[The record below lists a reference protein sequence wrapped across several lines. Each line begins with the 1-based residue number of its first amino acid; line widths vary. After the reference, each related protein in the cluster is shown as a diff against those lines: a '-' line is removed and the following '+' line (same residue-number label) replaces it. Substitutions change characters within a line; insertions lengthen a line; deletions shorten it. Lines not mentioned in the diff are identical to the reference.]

1 MLLPVISID
10 AESGLGHAR
19 YLVLLVITVILLVVL
34 GTPGST
40 TVLVGFLQGGAS
52 RVRVRVS
59 MGCPEQKC
67 HKN

>member
-40 TVLVGFLQGGAS
+40 SAS
-52 RVRVRVS
+52 RIPT
-59 MGCPEQKC
+59 GWCFQG
-67 HKN
+67 